1 MKYLIEKR
9 NYIIIFV
16 IIILIFWIFI
26 NLNSKKIHL
35 KSFDFNGK
43 IITIKIY
50 EDINEG
56 AVYKKIND
64 IYSYFENYEDKLNGK
79 LDNKMKSFIEYGKV
93 LYNKT
98 FGNVDITSGD
108 LLDKLKD
115 NDKYLFSTKIN
126 DLDISSN
133 MLKNKINF
141 NIDNI
146 VSSYATSEVIDYF
159 KDLKIKKYI
168 INDDGNIIAGER
180 YNNGKYKCSISDSL
194 NKKVLK
200 IVNIENESMYTL
212 NNSDD
217 LKGYMVN
224 PKKGVIEKRYDT
236 VVVISKDNLT
246 ANMVASNLYL
256 LSIDEGKEYAKRYNS
271 EALWHYNNEI
281 YMTDN
286 FSKYINLQK

>member
-1 MKYLIEKR
+1 
-9 NYIIIFV
+9 
-16 IIILIFWIFI
+16 
-26 NLNSKKIHL
+26 
-35 KSFDFNGK
+35 
-43 IITIKIY
+43 
-50 EDINEG
+50 
-56 AVYKKIND
+56 
-64 IYSYFENYEDKLNGK
+64 
-79 LDNKMKSFIEYGKV
+79 MKSFIEYGKV

-217 LKGYMVN
+217 LKGYMLIL
-224 PKKGVIEKRYDT
+224 KKE
-236 VVVISKDNLT
+236 
-246 ANMVASNLYL
+246 
-256 LSIDEGKEYAKRYNS
+256 
-271 EALWHYNNEI
+271 
-281 YMTDN
+281 
-286 FSKYINLQK
+286 

>member
-1 MKYLIEKR
+1 
-9 NYIIIFV
+9 
-16 IIILIFWIFI
+16 
-26 NLNSKKIHL
+26 
-35 KSFDFNGK
+35 
-43 IITIKIY
+43 
-50 EDINEG
+50 
-56 AVYKKIND
+56 
-64 IYSYFENYEDKLNGK
+64 
-79 LDNKMKSFIEYGKV
+79 MKSFIEYGKV

-194 NKKVLK
+194 NKKVMK
-200 IVNIENESMYTL
+200 IIKLLQRAGLELFVIQRHL
-212 NNSDD
+212 VLLNSDD

-286 FSKYINLQK
+286 FSKYINLQKS